1 MQPVAVV
8 EAEEQLSRGRG
19 ARPLVERDP
28 IDGGRR
34 ARISELA
41 GRAPHNPGHEH
52 QRGAAVRRELE
63 TVELKARHVG
73 SGRRRL
79 GEGDVLPPRGREE
92 VDERLL
98 LPRHQQAAAA
108 VGGDAVRAR
117 LRARRA
123 ASPSEARRPAG
134 GAAPGPPIAIS
145 PSAAERIVVAANK
158 RSALLPPFTGVP
170 TPSAR
175 ATSAAAAT
183 ATTAPPLRNTQHV
196 RFKARRPPG
205 SVSSGY
211 RRFGSPAKG
220 ARALSGQG

>member
-19 ARPLVERDP
+19 AGPLVERDP

-41 GRAPHNPGHEH
+41 GRAPHDPGHEH

-108 VGGDAVRAR
+108 VGGDAVRAVSGHDVQR
-117 LRARRA
+117 LPAKRAGRQATQLRPADRDQPVGGREDRRGGRTSARRCCR
-123 ASPSEARRPAG
+123 PSRGSRPPRRAPPAPRPQRPRRLPRFATPSMSVSRR
-134 GAAPGPPIAIS
+134 GALPGP
-145 PSAAERIVVAANK
+145 
-158 RSALLPPFTGVP
+158 
-170 TPSAR
+170 
-175 ATSAAAAT
+175 
-183 ATTAPPLRNTQHV
+183 
-196 RFKARRPPG
+196 
-205 SVSSGY
+205 
-211 RRFGSPAKG
+211 
-220 ARALSGQG
+220 